1 MADILVIDD
10 DPQMR
15 RALISVLKRM
25 GHVVHEASSGNE
37 GITRFQ
43 QTQPALVVCDIVMPD
58 GEGIQTIQALRRQA
72 PSVPILAISGVGAR
86 GLYLRAATALGAAA
100 TLEKPFS
107 AQTLRATIKDLL
119 KAVET
124 DASAG
129 SGCGA
134 SPSSK

>member
-1 MADILVIDD
+1 
-10 DPQMR
+10 
-15 RALISVLKRM
+15 
-25 GHVVHEASSGNE
+25 
-37 GITRFQ
+37 
-43 QTQPALVVCDIVMPD
+43 
-58 GEGIQTIQALRRQA
+58 
-72 PSVPILAISGVGAR
+72 LAISGVGAR